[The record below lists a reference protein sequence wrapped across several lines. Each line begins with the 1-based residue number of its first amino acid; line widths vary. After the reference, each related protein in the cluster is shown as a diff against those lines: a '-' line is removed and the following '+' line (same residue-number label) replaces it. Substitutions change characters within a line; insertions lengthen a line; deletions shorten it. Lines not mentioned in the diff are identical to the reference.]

1 MRGVPKRAWR
11 RRVGAPAGAIDGA
24 PLRGT
29 KRMRGVPTRAR
40 GRIVDAPAG
49 DIGQAPWGARKV
61 RAVCRNWR
69 MDTMWTHPRGPL
81 VELSEGHETCEDH
94 AEVGAGAKC
103 GRTRWGYMWSSPVGR
118 ETCERCAEMGAGAP
132 CGQGRW
138 GHGWSSLA
146 GHEPCARYAE
156 MGSGAP
162 CGRTRWGHRWS
173 SLRCTKR
180 VRRVPISAGTLCGRT
195 RWGHRWSCLGG
206 TNRVMGSKDDGSASG
221 GHAGQIWAIFMTKI
235 HYFLEQKVRE
245 KVLCK

>member
-1 MRGVPKRAWR
+1 MRVCRNWRGDAMWTHPLGPLVEPPGRRDLVRGVPKRAR
-11 RRVGAPAGAIDGA
+11 RRHVDAPAGAIDGA

-29 KRMRGVPTRAR
+29 RRVRGVPTRAR

-49 DIGQAPWGARKV
+49 DIGQALWGARNV
-61 RAVCRNWR
+61 WAVCRNWR

-103 GRTRWGYMWSSPVGR
+103 GRTRWGYMWSSLVGR

-162 CGRTRWGHRWS
+162 CGRTRWGHGWS
-173 SLRCTKR
+173 SLGGTKR
-180 VRRVPISAGTLCGRT
+180 MMGVPKWARERHVDARAGAI
-195 RWGHRWSCLGG
+195 GG
-206 TNRVMGSKDDGSASG
+206 AP
-221 GHAGQIWAIFMTKI
+221 
-235 HYFLEQKVRE
+235 
-245 KVLCK
+245 